1 MWINIERQKKKGK
14 LVHIQIFT
22 IKYRKLI
29 LSLLQ
34 NMCITNLTEKSKTFE
49 RNIGLFTIK
58 YYRLNTAEFI
68 IGTENVVILHR
79 EAIFYLLISKWNKNV
94 NKKLYFSQTK

>member
-1 MWINIERQKKKGK
+1 
-14 LVHIQIFT
+14 
-22 IKYRKLI
+22 
-29 LSLLQ
+29 
-34 NMCITNLTEKSKTFE
+34 MCITNLTEKSKTFE

-79 EAIFYLLISKWNKNV
+79 EAIFYLLISK
-94 NKKLYFSQTK
+94 